1 MNGVQSQCD
10 VPIKMETKFIYKWSL
25 PLLVKI
31 GEQIDYFNLSVVYDL
46 EIYVPHNAIVIEYF
60 CSMRDF

>member
-1 MNGVQSQCD
+1 MWCAYKNGNQ
-10 VPIKMETKFIYKWSL
+10 IYKWSL

-46 EIYVPHNAIVIEYF
+46 EIYVPHTAIVIEYF
-60 CSMRDF
+60 CSMRDFWDQVLV